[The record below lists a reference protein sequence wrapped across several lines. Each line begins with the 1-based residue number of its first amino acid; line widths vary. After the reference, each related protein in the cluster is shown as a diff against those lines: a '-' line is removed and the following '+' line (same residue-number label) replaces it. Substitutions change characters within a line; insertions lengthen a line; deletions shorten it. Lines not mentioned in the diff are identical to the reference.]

1 MNLRDALDVKV
12 GSTPVN
18 KIYKGTYK
26 VWDKNR
32 KVLEGYC
39 KQGDLP
45 SEYQQVE
52 YIESTGTQYIDTNV
66 NADYKLSVLAE
77 FSLTE
82 FGNAFG
88 AIGSASGLGNR
99 HHFNFTSNQGIR
111 YYYTGTNVNTV
122 QLFSPGE
129 ELGIKHK
136 YFIDIYNSKVQI
148 DDGTLE
154 NIDTRSEF
162 DIGINYWL
170 FRRNANSD
178 SLKTYSKIKLYN
190 FKMYKENV
198 LVRNFIPCYRKSD
211 SVIGLY
217 DTINNVFYT
226 NDGTGTFGKGSDVP
240 DPNYEQPIEVMQGR
254 QTIEI
259 KGQQYIVDLKSKN
272 LLNLEN
278 MISSTTLN
286 GIEFVNNGN
295 DTFNVS
301 GTATANANLV
311 IADVTEQIK
320 KLQKNKNYYFYSSTP
335 YNLTNFNLTLKIT
348 TSNSGTKYFTSESA
362 KLLDENWN
370 ITQAVVV
377 LWVGNGNTVTTATNV
392 KTMLV
397 QSDVIDNNYEPYY
410 DYKLAG
416 IGDVKDNIYTDKG
429 KWYFKQNIGNVVLNG
444 GNDEEYVYQNN
455 ARFWLKR
462 SYWNNETVPINPTN
476 RIMGLYCNRFI
487 ERDRGYTWDGV
498 EGISYDNPNTTLEP
512 IGSSFDIACNSVA
525 TTAEAFKTWLSTH
538 NLDIWYLLQNPQITE
553 IPSTYTTLINQLN
566 ALYQAI

>member
-1 MNLRDALDVKV
+1 MLLRDALDIKK
-12 GSTPVN
+12 GTQQVN

-26 VWDKNR
+26 VWDRNKIA
-32 KVLEGYC
+32 LEGYC

-99 HHFNFTSNQGIR
+99 HHFNFANSQGIR

-122 QLFSPGE
+122 QLFSPNE
-129 ELGIKHK
+129 ELGVKHK

-190 FKMYKENV
+190 FKMYKENI
-198 LVRNFIPCYRKSD
+198 LVRNFIPCYRKND

-226 NDGTGTFGKGSDVP
+226 NDGTGIFGKGSNVP
-240 DPNYEQPIEVMQGR
+240 NPNCEQPIEVMQGR
-254 QTIEI
+254 QIVTI
-259 KGQQYIVDLKSKN
+259 KGTQYIVDLKSKN
-272 LLNLEN
+272 LFDKDNAN
-278 MISSTTLN
+278 IVN
-286 GIEFVNNGN
+286 GWIYIATMRLSNYNGN
-295 DTFNVS
+295 RMFYIPCEPNTTYTISRSIITSSFRVATYDNTTFPTPTDSNVDYTISNYIENNDGTSITITTGANAKFLIVHYGKIEDTNMEQSLASIQVEKGS
-301 GTATANANLV
+301 TATPF
-311 IADVTEQIK
+311 D
-320 KLQKNKNYYFYSSTP
+320 
-335 YNLTNFNLTLKIT
+335 
-348 TSNSGTKYFTSESA
+348 
-362 KLLDENWN
+362 
-370 ITQAVVV
+370 
-377 LWVGNGNTVTTATNV
+377 
-392 KTMLV
+392 
-397 QSDVIDNNYEPYY
+397 PYY

-416 IGDVKDNIYTDKG
+416 IGDYKDNFYTDKG
-429 KWYFKQNIGNVVLNG
+429 KWYFKQNIGNVVLIGDTN
-444 GNDEEYVYQNN
+444 ELYTYQNN
-455 ARFWLKR
+455 ARFYLRREYFTDK
-462 SYWNNETVPINPTN
+462 TVPKNPTTN
-476 RIMGLYCNRFI
+476 LMGVYCNRFV
-487 ERDRGYTWDGV
+487 EQTRSNTWAGV

-538 NLDIWYLLQNPQITE
+538 NLDLWYLLQNPQITE

-566 ALYQAI
+566 ALYQAM